1 MSLVPASQDVLN
13 DKIVRGSRQRVRARD
28 NPVFGKVMTN
38 TRLDAHAIAGPSR
51 DQNAVQPQL
60 REQGEAV
67 ERVVEV
73 WMDCE
78 PMILIHLEAPMRCG
92 RAIVSDARNHADD
105 VGGRV
110 RSRLRLL
117 RAPLSHALRLPKMT
131 PRPVHVPR
139 RCGVEAQVDSRTQ
152 LAMRAE

>member
-1 MSLVPASQDVLN
+1 
-13 DKIVRGSRQRVRARD
+13 
-28 NPVFGKVMTN
+28 
-38 TRLDAHAIAGPSR
+38 
-51 DQNAVQPQL
+51 
-60 REQGEAV
+60 
-67 ERVVEV
+67 
-73 WMDCE
+73 
-78 PMILIHLEAPMRCG
+78 MILIHLEAPMRCG

-152 LAMRAE
+152 LAMRAETAIVLVIESRPQLHLELAPPSPHGRVEAKRSGSRRLRVIETHVAHSIRAGG